1 MCVCVRACVRVCVRA
16 RVRKC
21 VRACVHVGVGGGADN
36 SSARIQSVYS
46 KVGCERHGCMY
57 VGVGVGAD
65 WTPLPKPTMRVRT
78 GKGKVTPE
86 MTPRQTKS
94 EGFEEVRSAGQFIL
108 LHYSPSPGSIRSSKP
123 NLLSILSRC

>member
-1 MCVCVRACVRVCVRA
+1 MCMCVCE
-16 RVRKC
+16 
-21 VRACVHVGVGGGADN
+21 GGG
-36 SSARIQSVYS
+36 
-46 KVGCERHGCMY
+46 G
-57 VGVGVGAD
+57 GVQTGP
-65 WTPLPKPTMRVRT
+65 PLPKPTMRVST

-123 NLLSILSRC
+123 NLLSLLSRC